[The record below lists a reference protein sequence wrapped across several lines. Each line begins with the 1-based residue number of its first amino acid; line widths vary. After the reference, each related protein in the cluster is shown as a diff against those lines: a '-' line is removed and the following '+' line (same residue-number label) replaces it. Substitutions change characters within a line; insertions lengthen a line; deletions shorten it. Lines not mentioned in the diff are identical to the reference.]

1 MVVVLILCLVIIG
14 FLGYQLYQKKTV
26 DTQLVDEYKEQIKD
40 VKEELNHN
48 KEALE
53 QYRGKLLDTQIKVNT
68 ERQKLTDLY
77 NQLDS
82 AQTSLTDAR
91 DEYQHLVNDRMK
103 EIDQLMDEQRQRRQ
117 ESLDETF
124 NEKKAVL
131 QSELDRTLKECD
143 EQAEYAK
150 KWMADQIEEAQA
162 QAKVKEYQFAEEQQR
177 ERFLSLRKPLLQYEM
192 DKQAKLF
199 YTIQLPEEYRDDIE
213 FLLTTVAAKVQHP
226 DIISKLVWA
235 EYVKPNLDDTFKRIE
250 IKPEP
255 GIYKLTNLDS
265 GKAYIGKSTDI
276 KKRIADHFKS
286 AIGLSTIS
294 DQAVHHEIRKTGFW
308 NWTIEV
314 IIYCDK
320 DKLSELEKYYIDFFK
335 TQEFGF
341 NKRAGG

>member
-1 MVVVLILCLVIIG
+1 MVVVLILCLIIIG
-14 FLGYQLYQKKTV
+14 FLGYKLYQKKEI
-26 DTQLVDEYKEQIKD
+26 DNSLLNEYHEQLDNVKKDIAFNKKELNQYESKVLDLQIK
-40 VKEELNHN
+40 
-48 KEALE
+48 A
-53 QYRGKLLDTQIKVNT
+53 NT
-68 ERQKLTDLY
+68 EYQRLIDMR

-91 DEYQHLVNDRMK
+91 DEYQHLVNDRIK
-103 EIDQLMDEQRQRRQ
+103 EIDELMNKQQQRRQ

-124 NEKKAVL
+124 KEKKAVL
-131 QSELDRTLKECD
+131 ESELEKTLKECD

-150 KWMADQIEEAQA
+150 KWMASQIEEAQT
-162 QAKVKEYQFAEEQQR
+162 KVKEYQLAEEQQR

-199 YTIQLPEEYRDDIE
+199 YTIQLPEEYREDIE

-250 IKPEP
+250 IKAEP

-286 AIGLSTIS
+286 SIGLSTIS
-294 DQAVHHEIRKTGFW
+294 DQAVHHEISKTGFW
-308 NWTIEV
+308 NWAIEV
-314 IIYCDK
+314 IIYCEK